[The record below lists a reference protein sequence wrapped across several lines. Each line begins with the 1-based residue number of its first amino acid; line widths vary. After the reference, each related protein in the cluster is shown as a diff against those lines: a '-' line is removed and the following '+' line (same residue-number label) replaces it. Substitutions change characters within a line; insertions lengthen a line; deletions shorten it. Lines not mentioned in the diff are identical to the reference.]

1 LEVNQ
6 TKQLLPR
13 LIIPS
18 RGRPEKSAT
27 GIACDRLSF
36 PGRGWS
42 RRQSVAEG
50 TMAILPADES
60 VRIADLRRRC
70 WISKASSHEPCR
82 LSRKPDSTKR
92 KSRDGSN
99 SSAKSRM
106 SGAHTSRAT
115 IRAIPYRS
123 CAGSIVFN
131 FSTTGVA
138 GGFYQFTG
146 STKLRSTRFRKNI
159 FNVRICGNADA
170 SCSAAPADAD
180 GCRGNIL
187 CRALT
192 KRQPR
197 QKG

>member
-1 LEVNQ
+1 MSIS
-6 TKQLLPR
+6 PR
-13 LIIPS
+13 
-18 RGRPEKSAT
+18 
-27 GIACDRLSF
+27 
-36 PGRGWS
+36 
-42 RRQSVAEG
+42 
-50 TMAILPADES
+50 DES
-60 VRIADLRRRC
+60 VRTADLRRRC

-82 LSRKPDSTKR
+82 LSRKPDYTKR

-146 STKLRSTRFRKNI
+146 STKLRSTRFRKI
-159 FNVRICGNADA
+159 
-170 SCSAAPADAD
+170 S
-180 GCRGNIL
+180 
-187 CRALT
+187 LT
-192 KRQPR
+192 FGFVGMQMLLVQLHRRTRMGVAVAFCAQAQ
-197 QKG
+197 QKGSHDKKDDAFLFRGEDELVSQ